1 MAKKA
6 VFTQA
11 MKLMG
16 NHFEI
21 SVVAREEAHALEWIR
36 AGVQEIRRIERLLTT
51 FDESS
56 ETNLINRNAGV
67 SPVTVS
73 EETFDLIARSIR
85 ISGIT
90 QGAFDISYG
99 SVDKR
104 LWNFDP
110 GMTELPDKKTA
121 RKMVRLIDYRKIL
134 LDKAH
139 TTVLLKEKGM
149 RIGFG
154 GIGKGY
160 AAEMAK
166 GVLRQMGV
174 TSGGVNASGDLT
186 AWGYQPDGQPW
197 TIGVVN
203 PNAPSFSPAII
214 GPSIRAAGRWARC
227 SRAPTTAEASP
238 STAQRVAG
246 PAS

>member
-104 LWNFDP
+104 LWNFD
-110 GMTELPDKKTA
+110 
-121 RKMVRLIDYRKIL
+121 
-134 LDKAH
+134 
-139 TTVLLKEKGM
+139 
-149 RIGFG
+149 
-154 GIGKGY
+154 
-160 AAEMAK
+160 
-166 GVLRQMGV
+166 
-174 TSGGVNASGDLT
+174 
-186 AWGYQPDGQPW
+186 
-197 TIGVVN
+197 
-203 PNAPSFSPAII
+203 
-214 GPSIRAAGRWARC
+214 
-227 SRAPTTAEASP
+227 
-238 STAQRVAG
+238 
-246 PAS
+246 